1 MSSVKLYSKFEMATL
16 NCGLTILREI
26 LSQRFIQS
34 LPRIL
39 LHLRLHFL
47 EEIVQVDSIPVR
59 CQWWL
64 TRTVTLAGTSFPG
77 RLVYVL
83 DDQTLPS
90 GLYIRYS
97 AQGSRLDKIVPHSVL
112 KKSKFRVVDFVKQS
126 KRGIGRFPF
135 D

>member
-77 RLVYVL
+77 RLVFVL

-97 AQGSRLDKIVPHSVL
+97 AQGSRLDKIVPHSVS
-112 KKSKFRVVDFVKQS
+112 KKSKFRVVHFVKQS